1 MWTIHK
7 NQRKNAKFK
16 GTKDSQ
22 KIYQNKL
29 NKGYFQ
35 HDMAY
40 GIFKGLRRRTV
51 SDKIL
56 GDKALNIA
64 KISKYEGYQRGLA
77 SIIYILLIKTS
88 SGKIKELTEELHK
101 PTIKKFSKQKITFID
116 NIWGDDFAGMQL
128 ISKFNK
134 RFRFLLCVIDIYS
147 KYARAFPLK
156 DKKELQLESKCKSN
170 KMWVDKGSK
179 FYNGSMK
186 LWLEKKWCRNIFTA

>member
-1 MWTIHK
+1 MT
-7 NQRKNAKFK
+7 
-16 GTKDSQ
+16 
-22 KIYQNKL
+22 
-29 NKGYFQ
+29 
-35 HDMAY
+35 Y
-40 GIFKGLRRRTV
+40 GIFKGLRRRTA

-77 SIIYILLIKTS
+77 TIIYILLIKTLI
-88 SGKIKELTEELHK
+88 GKIKELTEELHK
-101 PTIKKFSKQKITFID
+101 PTIKKFKKQKITFID
-116 NIWGDDFAGMQL
+116 NIWGDDLAGMQL

-147 KYARAFPLK
+147 KYARALPLK

-186 LWLEKKWCRNIFTA
+186 LWLEKKWYRNIFTA